1 MIERGF
7 TMGFIKGFKDLV
19 PGMIQT
25 IIIVLLAGLTVGYAL
40 NNNGTIWQT
49 LALVLPVLFVAIA
62 VIGLE
67 LKGLHLAAYLVLLIT
82 SFLGAGREFV
92 LTITSF
98 DLSSFSFNRTFS
110 LELIINLIVFVYL
123 ALMIISYGLSKSS
136 VFKLEGS
143 DVLLTALIAFLFFF
157 FRDGFSTAVLK
168 ILPTIVALGFGSKL
182 FAIVL
187 LLAGVIDV
195 PFNLLHIIFNG
206 DLFAQPFYYFIFT
219 AFAIYLIIGA
229 VKGILAHK

>member
-1 MIERGF
+1 MS
-7 TMGFIKGFKDLV
+7 FIKGFKDVV
-19 PGMIQT
+19 PSMIQT

-49 LALVLPVLFVAIA
+49 LAALLPVLLIAIA

-67 LKGLHLAAYLVLLIT
+67 LKGLHVAAYLVLLMT
-82 SFLGAGREFV
+82 SFLGAGRDFM

-98 DLSSFSFNRTFS
+98 DLSSFSFNRAFS
-110 LELIINLIVFVYL
+110 LELVINLIVFVYL
-123 ALMIISYGLSKSS
+123 VLMLISYGFSKSS

-143 DVLLTALIAFLFFF
+143 DVLLSAIIAFTFFF

-168 ILPTIVALGFGSKL
+168 ILPAIIALGFGSKL

-187 LLAGVIDV
+187 LLAGVVDV

-229 VKGILAHK
+229 IKGILANK